1 MSSSRASTSS
11 RSSDPPVPP
20 TSAETDPSV
29 CYRHPDRTSWTLC
42 ERCGRTICP
51 ECQILT
57 PQGVRCPEC
66 VREVGGSVQWT
77 PAAARP
83 AAKKRGMRAPRPAQ
97 QIASRVDA
105 ATRPVITIAVAA
117 TAVALWLLGYVTN
130 NLPYAVLG
138 SSPVYALEVWRYA
151 TTALVYPAGGGPSV
165 LAVLIG
171 IAIFVWIGW
180 NAERFFGWRRYLL
193 LVVVSGIAAAAVAG
207 IALSATA
214 GLMGA
219 VWGVIGGYL
228 IAVWSQPAARNR
240 MLITMVFW
248 LLFSLFFGNIF
259 AAIGGAGGGIGA
271 TLLLRRFEGAP
282 AARASTPYWL
292 IAGGVAG
299 LVLLAVLA
307 SVVIAPRL

>member
-1 MSSSRASTSS
+1 M
-11 RSSDPPVPP
+11 PP

-29 CYRHPDRTSWTLC
+29 CYRHSDRTSWTLC

-66 VREVGGSVQWT
+66 VREAGGSVQWK

-105 ATRPVITIAVAA
+105 AARPVITIGVAA
-117 TAVALWLLGYVTN
+117 TAGVLWLLGFFTN
-130 NLPYAVLG
+130 NLPIGLLG
-138 SSPVYALEVWRYA
+138 AFPTQAIEVWRYA
-151 TTALVYPAGGGPSV
+151 TTSLVYPAGGGTFV
-165 LAVLIG
+165 LSVLIG
-171 IAIFVWIGW
+171 LAIFVWIGW
-180 NAERFFGWRRYLL
+180 SAERFFGWRRYLL
-193 LVVVSGIAAAAVAG
+193 LLVVSGIAAAAVAG
-207 IALSATA
+207 IALTSAF

-219 VWGVIGGYL
+219 VWGVLGGYL
-228 IAVWSQPAARNR
+228 IAVWEHPAARNR

-259 AAIGGAGGGIGA
+259 AAIGGAGAGIGA
-271 TLLLRRFEGAP
+271 TLLLRRFAGAP

-292 IAGGVAG
+292 IAGGLAG
-299 LVLLAVLA
+299 LILLAILA
-307 SVVIAPRL
+307 SVIVAPRL